1 MRIVMTQTLDLPEEA
16 NLWDMSE
23 VSTIVVTQR
32 GARRSFQK
40 LLASKGVEVV
50 EFDILNPREVME
62 YFHDCGYLSI
72 LWECGGTLAASA
84 ISSGVI
90 HKVWFILSF
99 FFFSGKNLNEVPLVF
114 GIVRIL
120 FNCCNSFK
128 VNNKWATG
136 GLCTIF
142 WDNQEAFNAFLCF
155 NHPPKRS
162 VYHISWHFE
171 SGRCKIV
178 ELKGSFL

>member
-1 MRIVMTQTLDLPEEA
+1 MPMRIVMSQTLDLPEEA

-50 EFDILNPREVME
+50 EFDILTPREVME
-62 YFHDCGYLSI
+62 YFHDRGYLSI

-90 HKVWFILSF
+90 HKVLFMLSF
-99 FFFSGKNLNEVPLVF
+99 SFSLEKNL
-114 GIVRIL
+114 
-120 FNCCNSFK
+120 SS
-128 VNNKWATG
+128 T
-136 GLCTIF
+136 
-142 WDNQEAFNAFLCF
+142 
-155 NHPPKRS
+155 
-162 VYHISWHFE
+162 Y
-171 SGRCKIV
+171 
-178 ELKGSFL
+178 